1 MRRSG
6 FFVVVVNSALLA
18 LLGSGALS
26 SSSRLLPVADA
37 ALPFRKKAAVAVDV
51 GALAAKAHSGQALTK
66 KERVQLQLAE
76 REKYIQL
83 RKSGADEVSDT
94 EQAVLLRN
102 YRLRNKKRKGI
113 LKKRSASLAE
123 ILFPGVAPVDY
134 QSGEPMDIFVDL
146 VDSKKTPIP
155 YEYYDVPGLNVVE
168 PPPLKR
174 RGRKNLGSRLQG
186 HDPQLA
192 PYTLSA
198 LQNKGCTILGRAML
212 DNKEIR
218 FLRLLVAR
226 QYRVQMQLDNMPIL
240 MRSPE
245 FNYAVRG
252 YPLGFQAPPTFE
264 QLKAG
269 EIYLFNHLKFIATY
283 NQQSDGTIR
292 IVGFDVHP
300 FSITHDTS
308 SVGDKAA
315 LDASTQLPTCKSDS
329 GVVNDPSL
337 YLAARVGGASP
348 LPVVYSYEV
357 VWKKSNLE
365 WQDRYDILLL
375 SSPDD
380 DLHYFSIVNSLM
392 IVLFLTGA
400 ISTIMIR
407 TLRKDIAVYNEMD
420 SLDDGGEETGWKLVH
435 GDVFRPP
442 QAGCMALS
450 VMVGTGAQLGV
461 AFGLSMFLAMTDLV
475 NPVQKGQTLTTLI
488 ILYVLSGSVAGYA
501 SARIYKF
508 FDAKAWKLNVI
519 LTATALPGAMV
530 LAFSLLNI
538 FLSAV
543 GAATAVSFLTIL
555 VLFLLWVC
563 VSAPLVFVG
572 AFAGLRRPAI
582 EVPTKTNQ
590 IARIVPYTPWH
601 VQRPYTVLMGGI
613 LPFGSVCIEL
623 AFIMSALWLHQIYY
637 VMGFLLAVLLILA
650 ATCAQVSMVLTYLQ
664 LCAEDHRWW
673 WSSFWNCASAGG
685 YLFAYSLWFLSS
697 RLELVG
703 FLPVV
708 VYLTYMA
715 MMSVCFGL
723 FCGSVGFLSSFWF
736 CRTIYGAVKVD

>member
-1 MRRSG
+1 LSSLRRSG
-6 FFVVVVNSALLA
+6 LLA
-18 LLGSGALS
+18 ILLQVLLMEGAS
-26 SSSRLLPVADA
+26 
-37 ALPFRKKAAVAVDV
+37 ALPFRKKSAATLLASVDV
-51 GALAAKAHSGQALTK
+51 DALAAKAQSGQALTK

-76 REKYIQL
+76 REKYIAL
-83 RKSGADEVSDT
+83 RKSGADEVSNT
-94 EQAVLLRN
+94 EQAALLRS
-102 YRLRNKKRKGI
+102 YRLRNKKRKGL

-123 ILFPGVAPVDY
+123 ILFPGVAPVNY
-134 QSGEPMDIFVDL
+134 QDGETLEVYADL
-146 VDSKKTPIP
+146 VDSKRTPIP

-168 PPPLKR
+168 PPAPTR
-174 RGRKNLGSRLQG
+174 RTRKNLGSRLQG

-192 PYTLSA
+192 PFRFTA
-198 LQNKGCTILGRAML
+198 LQDRGCTVIGRAFL
-212 DNKEIR
+212 DNKELR

-226 QYRVQMQLDNMPIL
+226 QYRVQLQMDNMPVL

-245 FNYAVRG
+245 LNYAVRG
-252 YPLGFQAPPTFE
+252 YPLGFQAPPNFE
-264 QLKAG
+264 MLKAG
-269 EIYLFNHLKFIATY
+269 EIYLFNHLKFVVTY
-283 NQQSDGTIR
+283 NPQSDGTFR
-292 IVGFDVHP
+292 VVGFDVQP
-300 FSITHDTS
+300 FSINH
-308 SVGDKAA
+308 
-315 LDASTQLPTCKSDS
+315 DASSLGEKSVLDSSTELPTCRSDS
-329 GVVNDPSL
+329 GALNDPSK
-337 YLAARVGGASP
+337 YLAARMAGAGP

-357 VWKKSNLE
+357 SWKESKLE

-407 TLRKDIAVYNEMD
+407 TLRKDIAIYNEMD

-442 QAGCMALS
+442 QTGRMALS
-450 VMVGTGAQLGV
+450 VMVGNGAQIGV
-461 AFGLSMFLAMTDLV
+461 AFGLSMLLAMTDLV
-475 NPVQKGQTLTTLI
+475 NPVQKGHTLTTI
-488 ILYVLSGSVAGYA
+488 IVLYVMSGSVAGYV
-501 SARIYKF
+501 SARTYKF
-508 FDAKAWKLNVI
+508 FDAKSWKLNVL

-530 LAFSLLNI
+530 LAFTFLNV

-572 AFAGLRRPAI
+572 AWFGLRSPAV

-601 VQRPYTVLMGGI
+601 VQRPYTILMGGI

-685 YLFAYSLWFLSS
+685 YLFLYSLWFLSS

-715 MMSVCFGL
+715 MISICFGL